1 MELGFRGE
9 EAGRWVFCS
18 CEDDGRPSI
27 GNGRPG
33 AVGSTQWSGPR
44 LAGRVRCAAAGPP
57 AQAGAERAQAA
68 EPLAGLFCARA
79 A

>member
-1 MELGFRGE
+1 METRVLQGE
-9 EAGRWVFCS
+9 CGRRVFCS

-33 AVGSTQWSGPR
+33 AVGSTQ
-44 LAGRVRCAAAGPP
+44 
-57 AQAGAERAQAA
+57 AGAERAQAS
-68 EPLAGLFCARA
+68 EPIAGLFCARA